1 MAEQIKFDRCLYPHF
16 RFYMR
21 EVRTVVYSQFVG
33 ILQERDGSCHASL
46 QDSQSCRCF
55 GDKEC
60 ILPGNNQ
67 ARGFLAKQDPEA
79 VSSHHHFSIKVLDG
93 LEQKAKASAGAIY
106 ERKTLLVLEIM
117 LEAMVDVVAEVGAD
131 AVSHGWEDAVEYAKK
146 HDVPVYLQQG
156 QETSGTL
163 GDILEDL
170 ANERKKHM
178 YMMSVDPEDA
188 PDQPEMWTPRGTQR
202 ERLSFSLLLA
212 ATLLSELNT
221 IVRINMVENRLFG
234 MKSGGVYE
242 TPGGTIL
249 FGAVQELE
257 SLTLDRESIQL
268 KDSLALKHQEAPSSL
283 QFSHRPCSSKSICS

>member
-1 MAEQIKFDRCLYPHF
+1 MIVAPW
-16 RFYMR
+16 R
-21 EVRTVVYSQFVG
+21 EWE
-33 ILQERDGSCHASL
+33 ILGR
-46 QDSQSCRCF
+46 
-55 GDKEC
+55 
-60 ILPGNNQ
+60 
-67 ARGFLAKQDPEA
+67 
-79 VSSHHHFSIKVLDG
+79 
-93 LEQKAKASAGAIY
+93 
-106 ERKTLLVLEIM
+106 
-117 LEAMVDVVAEVGAD
+117 
-131 AVSHGWEDAVEYAKK
+131 EDAVEYAKK

-163 GDILEDL
+163 VMRYSHAPGDILEDL

-178 YMMSVDPEDA
+178 YMMSADPEDA
-188 PDQPEMWTPRGTQR
+188 HRDRMWTPRGTQR

-221 IVRINMVENRLFG
+221 IGRINMVENRLVG

>member
-1 MAEQIKFDRCLYPHF
+1 
-16 RFYMR
+16 MR

-131 AVSHGWEDAVEYAKK
+131 AVSHGCDQVRLELIFFSHE
-146 HDVPVYLQQG
+146 
-156 QETSGTL
+156 

-188 PDQPEMWTPRGTQR
+188 PDQPEYIEIGT
-202 ERLSFSLLLA
+202 ECGLLVALNGKGSLSLSCWLL
-212 ATLLSELNT
+212 
-221 IVRINMVENRLFG
+221 
-234 MKSGGVYE
+234 
-242 TPGGTIL
+242 
-249 FGAVQELE
+249 
-257 SLTLDRESIQL
+257 
-268 KDSLALKHQEAPSSL
+268 PSSL
-283 QFSHRPCSSKSICS
+283 S

>member
-1 MAEQIKFDRCLYPHF
+1 
-16 RFYMR
+16 MR

-60 ILPGNNQ
+60 TLPGNNQ

-79 VSSHHHFSIKVLDG
+79 VSSQQHFSIKVLDG
-93 LEQKAKASAGAIY
+93 LEQKAKAS
-106 ERKTLLVLEIM
+106 
-117 LEAMVDVVAEVGAD
+117 VVAPWREWEILGR
-131 AVSHGWEDAVEYAKK
+131 EDAVEYAKK

-163 GDILEDL
+163 VM
-170 ANERKKHM
+170 R
-178 YMMSVDPEDA
+178 
-188 PDQPEMWTPRGTQR
+188 MWTPRGTQR

-221 IVRINMVENRLFG
+221 IGRINMVENRLVG